1 MNTVKNQIRE
11 VVSVVNGIA
20 TSDGDGVKMTRVIAS
35 PELTM
40 LDPFLLLDHFESDDA
55 KDYMGGFPSHP
66 HRGFETVTYMLAGKM
81 RHKDSMGNEGV
92 IEANGVQWMT
102 AGKGIIH
109 SEMPEQE
116 EGLMSGFQLWVNLPK
131 KHKMTAPAYQEHPGN
146 DVPLQALEGG
156 GTVRVISGTT
166 AEGTVGPVVNKFVD
180 AIYMHVSLPAGAR
193 FKQKVVDGHNAFVYV
208 IEGDLQFCVS
218 DSVLQKRSL
227 GVLSQTGDVEVQA
240 NNTTVEFLL
249 VAGRPLNEPVARQG
263 PFVMNTQQE
272 LQQAYHDY
280 QSNQFA

>member
-1 MNTVKNQIRE
+1 MDTLKKSQRE
-11 VVSVVNGIA
+11 VVSVVKGMA

-35 PELTM
+35 PELDM
-40 LDPFLLLDHFESDDA
+40 LDPFLMLDHFESDDS

-92 IEANGVQWMT
+92 ISSNGVQWMT
-102 AGKGIIH
+102 AGRGVIH

-131 KHKMTAPAYQEHPGN
+131 EHKMTAPAYQEFPDEG
-146 DVPLQALEGG
+146 VPVQDLAGG
-156 GTVRVISGTT
+156 GSVRVIAGTT
-166 AEGTVGPVVNKFVD
+166 AEGTVGPVVNKYVD
-180 AIYMHVSLPAGAR
+180 AIYLHLSLPAGAV
-193 FKQKVVDGHNAFVYV
+193 FEQAITEGHNAFVYI
-208 IEGDLQFCVS
+208 IEGSLQVGSS
-218 DSVLQKRSL
+218 DSELKKRTL
-227 GVLSQTGDVEVQA
+227 GVLSPSGEA
-240 NNTTVEFLL
+240 NVKAGPEGSDFLL

-272 LQQAYHDY
+272 LQQAFYDY